1 MPHERY
7 RLVCTRS
14 PACRVAESHT
24 SLEGLL
30 TALADHRG
38 RDWDAILIT
47 PLVTEPLP
55 PQLTLWK
62 EEPYAH
68 TLRQESVCHGS
79 IAQQTI

>member
-14 PACRVAESHT
+14 PACWIAESHT
-24 SLEGLL
+24 TLEGVL
-30 TALADHRG
+30 TALADYRG

-47 PLVTEPLP
+47 PPVTDPVS

-68 TLRQESVCHGS
+68 TLRQERV
-79 IAQQTI
+79 